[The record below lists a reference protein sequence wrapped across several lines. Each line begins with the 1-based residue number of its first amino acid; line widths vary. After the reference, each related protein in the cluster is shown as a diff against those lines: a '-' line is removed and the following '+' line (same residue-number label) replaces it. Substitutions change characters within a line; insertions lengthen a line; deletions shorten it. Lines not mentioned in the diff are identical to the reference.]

1 MLYFSL
7 QLRSEVPLLI
17 AKFAISLPYYDSMKH
32 RGVQNV
38 VVFASFLCQ
47 TIEIGFFSISAEY
60 CKHIRKF
67 FSHLCL
73 VVLKSY
79 IHVRHLNHPCEASN
93 QVKY

>member
-38 VVFASFLCQ
+38 VVFPSFLCQ
-47 TIEIGFFSISAEY
+47 TIEIRFFTISAEY
-60 CKHIRKF
+60 CKHIRF
-67 FSHLCL
+67 FFPSMFICIKKLYTC
-73 VVLKSY
+73 
-79 IHVRHLNHPCEASN
+79 
-93 QVKY
+93 